1 MSDLDEYNFPGLR
14 TNAIAEIPDS
24 AISELRACRTIPEPQ
39 VRELCHK
46 ARELLIE
53 EGNVVQVDAPVTI
66 CGDIHGQFHDLM
78 ELFRVGGDVPDTN
91 YLFMGDFVDRGFYS
105 LESFLLLLCLKV
117 RYPDRIT
124 LIRGNHESRQI
135 TTVYGFYDECL
146 RKYGSANVWRYC
158 CEVFDYLALGALVL
172 GASSTLEP
180 TYNSMDQPLTSIPAA
195 GEEIEIEIMNS
206 KNEVTNRFPRNR
218 RRMVESENL
227 ASSPPSSPNLSTPS
241 KTGPSGT
248 GASGDSGGSH
258 SSGASAVLCV
268 HGGLSPLVDTVDKIR
283 LLDRKQE
290 VPHEGA
296 MCDLL
301 WSDPDEIDG
310 WGLSPRGAGFLFG
323 ADIVKQFNHINQLS
337 LIARAHQLVM
347 EGFKEMFESSVVTVW
362 SAPNYCYRCGNVAAI
377 LELGEDAS
385 NGGIVSRSN
394 GDVGRSVSVGP
405 PVHRPGPGR
414 RYRVF
419 EAAPQDSKG
428 MPAKKPVADYFL
440 VSFPYYPG
448 EEQTVGP
455 EADIAN
461 SNMETRN

>member
-1 MSDLDEYNFPGLR
+1 LYHFNTLPSRILTCYR
-14 TNAIAEIPDS
+14 AII
-24 AISELRACRTIPEPQ
+24 ELRACRIIPEPQ
-39 VRELCHK
+39 VREICHK

-53 EGNVVQVDAPVTI
+53 EANVVQVDAPVTI

-117 RYPDRIT
+117 RYPDRMT

-158 CEVFDYLALGALVL
+158 CDVFDYLALGALVL
-172 GASSTLEP
+172 GTSATLSP
-180 TYNSMDQPLTSIPAA
+180 TQNTDPADSDY
-195 GEEIEIEIMNS
+195 EIEILDSN
-206 KNEVTNRFPRNR
+206 NTVTNRFPRNHNR
-218 RRMVESENL
+218 QPTNDIG
-227 ASSPPSSPNLSTPS
+227 ASSPPSSPIKPNAKNNTNLIAQSSPN
-241 KTGPSGT
+241 
-248 GASGDSGGSH
+248 SGG
-258 SSGASAVLCV
+258 AVLCV
-268 HGGLSPLVDTVDKIR
+268 HGGLSPLIESVDKIR

-301 WSDPDEIDG
+301 WSDPDDIDG

-323 ADIVKQFNHINQLS
+323 ADIVKRFNHINDLS

-347 EGFKEMFESSVVTVW
+347 EGFKEMFDSSIVTVW

-377 LELGEDAS
+377 LELGEDTS
-385 NGGIVSRSN
+385 NGGVVERSN
-394 GDVGRSVSVGP
+394 GDAARTLAALP
-405 PVHRPGPGR
+405 TNPVPRNGPGR

-419 EAAPQDSKG
+419 EAAPQDPRG

-440 VSFPYYPG
+440 VGSSPL
-448 EEQTVGP
+448 
-455 EADIAN
+455 A
-461 SNMETRN
+461 SLTRGYACDRFIY